1 MAKAKGSKGS
11 KASSK
16 PAAKKPAAK
25 KPAAPAKKPAAPA
38 KKPAAPAKK
47 PAAPA
52 KKPAAPAKKPAAPA
66 KKPAAKAP
74 EAPPAPAPE
83 PVDAAP
89 SADGLIK
96 KKKVKR
102 GAPPMLPRRLAK
114 RPPPHAPG
122 APLPPPKQTAP
133 GSLHAPA
140 RQPDGAEGLKV
151 RLVKVM
157 NELGKLRA
165 LKRNL
170 NRQFFE
176 MGLILTELSSPELIE
191 AKGYGSWESFVERE
205 IERELNIG
213 RMVVEDMRRVVRLF
227 HRPAAEELGWER
239 LQAAMKVL
247 FPEPGGAAA
256 PSTRPAS
263 S

>member
-47 PAAPA
+47 PAV
-52 KKPAAPAKKPAAPA
+52 
-66 KKPAAKAP
+66 
-74 EAPPAPAPE
+74 EAPPAPS
-83 PVDAAP
+83 AAP
-89 SADGLIK
+89 AEAPAATDGLIK

-122 APLPPPKQTAP
+122 APLPPPKMTAP

-227 HRPAAEELGWER
+227 NRAAAEELGWER

-263 S
+263 A